1 MNTRQLKW
9 LSYLTFVVMFFATF
23 GGTVVTKTDSGLGC
37 GHEWPL
43 CHGEFV
49 PAHTIA
55 SLIEYSHR
63 LVSGLAGLTAVAV
76 VVAFHLFAKNRRD
89 LRTYSVL
96 TLIFV
101 LVQAVMGAMAVVY
114 DQSSAVLAFHFG
126 ISLIAF
132 ASSLMLALGARRM
145 DKLGEASYPSGG
157 TSRVSATFRG
167 YTWAVTIY
175 SYIVVYIGA
184 YVSHTNSAGG
194 CLGWPL
200 CNGKFIPELSGGV
213 TIAFVHRIAALLLL
227 IAIAVLAVCGY
238 RLNRGNRELQGLGI
252 AAVTLCLMQV
262 FSGAA
267 IVSTLN
273 KPEVYI
279 FSALLHNLL
288 ISSLFGVLCYLSVRV
303 WQTGRAT
310 LQQPKSASAARGIG
324 FEPQGGKR

>member
-76 VVAFHLFAKNRRD
+76 VVAFHLFAKKRSD

-126 ISLIAF
+126 FSLIAF

-194 CLGWPL
+194 AWDGRCATGSSFPS
-200 CNGKFIPELSGGV
+200 CPEG
-213 TIAFVHRIAALLLL
+213 
-227 IAIAVLAVCGY
+227 
-238 RLNRGNRELQGLGI
+238 
-252 AAVTLCLMQV
+252 
-262 FSGAA
+262 
-267 IVSTLN
+267 
-273 KPEVYI
+273 
-279 FSALLHNLL
+279 
-288 ISSLFGVLCYLSVRV
+288 
-303 WQTGRAT
+303 
-310 LQQPKSASAARGIG
+310 
-324 FEPQGGKR
+324 